1 MAINEPLGGYGVFE
15 VDGVEDGAGVAAVV
29 AVGAGVA
36 AGVAVDSEVDE
47 PESELGV
54 VAAGVVL
61 AEPPRLSVL

>member
-1 MAINEPLGGYGVFE
+1 VVEAAGVD
-15 VDGVEDGAGVAAVV
+15 DGVDVAEVV

-36 AGVAVDSEVDE
+36 AGAAVDSEVDE
-47 PESELGV
+47 PESVLG

>member
-1 MAINEPLGGYGVFE
+1 MVEAAGVD
-15 VDGVEDGAGVAAVV
+15 DGVDVAEVV

-36 AGVAVDSEVDE
+36 AGAVVESEVDE
-47 PESELGV
+47 PESELG

>member
-1 MAINEPLGGYGVFE
+1 MVEAAGVD
-15 VDGVEDGAGVAAVV
+15 DGVDVAEVV

-36 AGVAVDSEVDE
+36 AGAAVESEVDE
-47 PESELGV
+47 PESALV

>member
-1 MAINEPLGGYGVFE
+1 VVEAAGVD
-15 VDGVEDGAGVAAVV
+15 DGVDVAEVV

-36 AGVAVDSEVDE
+36 AGAAVESEVDE
-47 PESELGV
+47 PESVLG